1 MPAYLDYFLMLL
13 LYVLPAYFANSAP
26 VLLGSGAPID
36 LKRKL
41 GDGRRV
47 FGDGKTI
54 RGFISGVLAG
64 TFIGGL
70 CGIFLPG
77 TAYGLYMAPYS
88 YYVVGFVLAFGT
100 MFGDLLGS
108 FFKRRLGMKRG
119 HPSFLLDQL
128 FFLVFALAFAYP
140 LSPAFVFEPANL
152 VFLFAFTYVIHVAS
166 NYIANR
172 LGLKK
177 VPW

>member
-1 MPAYLDYFLMLL
+1 MPGYLDTFLMLL
-13 LYVLPAYFANSAP
+13 LYILPAYFANAAP
-26 VLLGSGAPID
+26 VLLGSGTPID

-41 GDGRRV
+41 WDGKRA

-54 RGFISGVLAG
+54 RGFVSGVLAG

-70 CGIFLPG
+70 CGIFLP
-77 TAYGLYMAPYS
+77 TSAYYLYPVPYF
-88 YYVVGFVLAFGT
+88 YYVAGLVLSFGT
-100 MFGDLLGS
+100 MLGDLLGS

-128 FFLVFALAFAYP
+128 FFLVFALLFAYP
-140 LSPAFVFEPANL
+140 LSPAFVFEPVNL

>member
-1 MPAYLDYFLMLL
+1 MPDVLNSFFMAL

-26 VLLGSGAPID
+26 VVLGSGRPID
-36 LKRKL
+36 LKRKFIDKKRL
-41 GDGRRV
+41 

-64 TFIGGL
+64 TFIGGV
-70 CGIFLPG
+70 CGLVLPE
-77 TAYGLYMAPYS
+77 TAYNLYAMPYM
-88 YYVVGFVLAFGT
+88 YYAVGFLLAFGT

-128 FFLVFALAFAYP
+128 FFLVFALVFAYQFSP
-140 LSPAFVFEPANL
+140 LFIFDPVNL
-152 VFLFAFTYVIHVAS
+152 VFLFAFTYVVHVAS